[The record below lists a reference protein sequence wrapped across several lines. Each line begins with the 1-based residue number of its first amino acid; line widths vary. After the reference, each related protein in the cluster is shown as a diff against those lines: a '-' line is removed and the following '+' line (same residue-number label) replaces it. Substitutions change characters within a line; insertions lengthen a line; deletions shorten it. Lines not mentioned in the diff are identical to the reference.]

1 MNKFSKR
8 RKIKITDEKK
18 ESYNFKE
25 AALTKMAKRQLL
37 VTLLSILGVKMTEKY
52 FKNINGKRIKLNE
65 SEIQEF
71 LKRQKNNRLVEE
83 LKQEKILELKKNANN
98 YILIR
103 YPYYRQLN
111 IVRNGTVEELA
122 KMSSFIDGVRNK
134 VNQLELDINSSNTEE
149 ELTTIN
155 YNIYDNNK

>member
-1 MNKFSKR
+1 
-8 RKIKITDEKK
+8 
-18 ESYNFKE
+18 
-25 AALTKMAKRQLL
+25 
-37 VTLLSILGVKMTEKY
+37 MTEKY